1 MNNNFE
7 EEKNNNNFTVKLYPR
22 SVEDI
27 TQYKIGM
34 SVLGEETTLVT
45 NLTISDL
52 LTRLISRKSYPR
64 NIYLEKQVLLA
75 YFKGNGKY
83 FTSTRIW
90 EYVHEAN
97 IIPTFAFNYIASD
110 SYNHDTDENEE
121 TFFIF
126 GYVLDAPVSELETM
140 DGIRNY
146 LSDDIFIDFANEY
159 GADVFNL
166 SFGDYGLFDNITG
179 IYISNNIYVPGEG
192 GELANGKE

>member
-1 MNNNFE
+1 MSNNLE
-7 EEKNNNNFTVKLYPR
+7 KEKNFIVELIPFGVK
-22 SVEDI
+22 DI
-27 TQYKIGM
+27 SNYKIGM

-45 NLTISDL
+45 NLTITDL

-64 NIYLEKQVLLA
+64 NIYLEKQVILV
-75 YFKGNGKY
+75 YFTGNGKY

-126 GYVLDAPVSELETM
+126 GYVLDAPVSELEIM
-140 DGIRNY
+140 NGIKNY
-146 LSDDIFIDFANEY
+146 LSENVFIDFASEY

-166 SFGDYGLFDNITG
+166 NFGDYGLFDNITG
-179 IYISNNIYVPGEG
+179 TYISNNIYVPVEG
-192 GELANGKE
+192 GLTNVKE